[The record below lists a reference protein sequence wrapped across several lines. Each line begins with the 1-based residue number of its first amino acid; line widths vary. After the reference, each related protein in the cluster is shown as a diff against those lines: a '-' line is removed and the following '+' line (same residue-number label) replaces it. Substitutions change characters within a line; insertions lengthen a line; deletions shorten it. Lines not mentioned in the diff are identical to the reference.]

1 MYSASTSRTRT
12 ALGGYNLRHNLIK
25 PLRYRPDYSLPVEP
39 RGARRTFTGI
49 DTEGLA
55 MDHDSDSLRSS
66 SDIHTDSTIGEV
78 AESIASSSVRLDSP
92 SARGAEGGNILPVT
106 AIGSQLHSTLVPTD
120 SGTAL

>member
-1 MYSASTSRTRT
+1 MYSASTSMTRT
-12 ALGGYNLRHNLIK
+12 ALGGYNLRHNFVK
-25 PLRYRPDYSLPVEP
+25 PLRYRQDYNLLVEP

-55 MDHDSDSLRSS
+55 MDHDSDSIRSS

-78 AESIASSSVRLDSP
+78 AESIAGSSLRLDSP

-106 AIGSQLHSTLVPTD
+106 SIGSHPHPTLVAIPN
-120 SGTAL
+120 SQQ